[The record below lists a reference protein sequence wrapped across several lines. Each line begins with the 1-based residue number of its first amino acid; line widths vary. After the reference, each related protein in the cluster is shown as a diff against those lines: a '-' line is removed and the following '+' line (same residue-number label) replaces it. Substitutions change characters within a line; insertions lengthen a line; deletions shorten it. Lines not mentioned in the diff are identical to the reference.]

1 MDDTEYR
8 VKLALAEQA
17 DVPLASVYDH
27 HILTAD
33 LDLDSLDLVKLGQNL
48 EENFG
53 VEVPDSSIKS
63 AMTVAD
69 LVSEIR
75 RLTAAAV

>member
-1 MDDTEYR
+1 MT
-8 VKLALAEQA
+8 LAE
-17 DVPLASVYDH
+17 VSGLNLAEIYDH
-27 HILTAD
+27 HILTTD

-48 EENFG
+48 EETFG
-53 VEVPDSSIKS
+53 IEVPDSSIKS

>member
-1 MDDTEYR
+1 MALVE
-8 VKLALAEQA
+8 VSGLNLAEI
-17 DVPLASVYDH
+17 YDH
-27 HILTAD
+27 HILTTD
-33 LDLDSLDLVKLGQNL
+33 LDLDSLELVNLGQEL
-48 EENFG
+48 EETFG